1 MIYFGCFS
9 RTVGKIYMIR
19 QRKLSVSVSERV
31 NINFL
36 ESRKLFSLN
45 IFYLLYFYIPYL
57 FVLKLRVA
65 VKKNSAIRL
74 TGPFVT
80 MIYSMITGDMFT
92 FSIIYVIFLFGFSQA
107 YFFLYKGHEN
117 PDETPYGTYM
127 STWMG
132 LLQMTLGDYD
142 VSVTFPPFLS
152 LLNPFSLSLSVY
164 LTFQFSRY
172 FTHSIPSSTT
182 SPIRIWRKQF
192 SSFS

>member
-1 MIYFGCFS
+1 MRLDTS
-9 RTVGKIYMIR
+9 RERDRESTSISSSVELSNATHQDCLILICLSSNYM
-19 QRKLSVSVSERV
+19 
-31 NINFL
+31 
-36 ESRKLFSLN
+36 LN
-45 IFYLLYFYIPYL
+45 GE
-57 FVLKLRVA
+57 KTH
-65 VKKNSAIRL
+65 SAIRL

-142 VSVTFPPFLS
+142 VSS
-152 LLNPFSLSLSVY
+152 LLTFSP
-164 LTFQFSRY
+164 THTHDFS
-172 FTHSIPSSTT
+172 I
-182 SPIRIWRKQF
+182 I
-192 SSFS
+192 

>member
-1 MIYFGCFS
+1 
-9 RTVGKIYMIR
+9 
-19 QRKLSVSVSERV
+19 
-31 NINFL
+31 
-36 ESRKLFSLN
+36 
-45 IFYLLYFYIPYL
+45 
-57 FVLKLRVA
+57 
-65 VKKNSAIRL
+65 
-74 TGPFVT
+74 VT

-142 VSVTFPPFLS
+142 VSLT
-152 LLNPFSLSLSVY
+152 LLTPLRILLGLFDIPI
-164 LTFQFSRY
+164 FRY
-172 FTHSIPSSTT
+172 FTHSTPSSTI
-182 SPIRIWRKQF
+182 SRIRIWRKLF